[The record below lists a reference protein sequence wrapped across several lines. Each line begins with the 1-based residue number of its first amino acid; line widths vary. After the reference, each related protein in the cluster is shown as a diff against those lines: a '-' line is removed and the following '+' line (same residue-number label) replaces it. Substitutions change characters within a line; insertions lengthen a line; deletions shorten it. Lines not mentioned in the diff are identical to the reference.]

1 MTPRP
6 ARKIREQVE
15 DEARR
20 ERERLQAAEAARIA
34 AAHAQLQRELE
45 ERYQARYLA
54 ATAAAVAAAAEA
66 LDEEWDF
73 RVVDADLLP
82 RAYLLGPDE
91 DAIRRVVRRDKD
103 KTQIPGVEV
112 YVRVATAVRRA

>member
-1 MTPRP
+1 MTPPP
-6 ARKIREQVE
+6 ARKIRQDVE
-15 DEARR
+15 NQARR
-20 ERERLQAAEAARIA
+20 ERERLQADEAERIA
-34 AAHAQLQRELE
+34 AAHAQLQRERE

-54 ATAAAVAAAAEA
+54 ATAAAAAEA
-66 LDEEWDF
+66 ASDEEWDF
-73 RVVDADLLP
+73 RVVDADLIP

-91 DAIRRVVRRDKD
+91 EAIRRVVRREKD